1 MCQTGIALV
10 SNTASDI
17 TGTVLKISHFRTK
30 NVSYFSTIFLYLS
43 IKTIILTSMYN
54 VKTSDSKPRWW
65 KPLWIAVLLTT
76 IASGVV
82 GYFFLRVPLE
92 RTVGGVALTFF
103 CIGISYYIRI
113 KPSRRVNRGLYILLG
128 ISPIGFVLWVV
139 LGLSGVGRLLTNYL
153 GVWPS
158 LIMSFTVP
166 YIIGAFIGDWLGKR
180 RNYRLPLSP

>member
-1 MCQTGIALV
+1 M
-10 SNTASDI
+10 
-17 TGTVLKISHFRTK
+17 
-30 NVSYFSTIFLYLS
+30 
-43 IKTIILTSMYN
+43 SM
-54 VKTSDSKPRWW
+54 VKTKGSKPRWW

-92 RTVGGVALTFF
+92 RTVGGVALCFF

-128 ISPIGFVLWVV
+128 ITPIGFVLWVA
-139 LGLSGVGRLLTNYL
+139 LGLTIGRWLTTHL

-158 LIMSFTVP
+158 LIISFTVP
-166 YIIGAFIGDWLGKR
+166 YIIGAFIGDWLGRR